1 MPDFRA
7 LTRIPGMLEN
17 TSVMGQ
23 GIVLAQS
30 VFVLECRSMNLGMN
44 LGMNTVVVS
53 SYEISCYCIPTIMW
67 LSGYIPLLCQLKVIL
82 LIGNIV
88 SRPLNPKPYLVLQLL
103 SNSPFTLA
111 WNHYEP
117 VDGIVHERGS
127 ASIYTS
133 HHNIYIYIY
142 GLMYVPDTYTHL
154 AMQSR

>member
-1 MPDFRA
+1 MQKKTIA
-7 LTRIPGMLEN
+7 IINNLQLQVYTCLTSEHTKITHVLTRISGMLEN

-103 SNSPFTLA
+103 SNSRL
-111 WNHYEP
+111 H
-117 VDGIVHERGS
+117 
-127 ASIYTS
+127 
-133 HHNIYIYIY
+133 
-142 GLMYVPDTYTHL
+142 
-154 AMQSR
+154 